1 MAAVTITAV
10 PGHRAGPTTRPHRP
24 VTRAVYLRRRAIA
37 GLLGMALV
45 VAMAQAG
52 AALGGST
59 LAAPERRPA
68 TLVHTIVRPG
78 DSLWSVAQRL
88 TPGEDPRPVVD
99 ALAEVR
105 QGAPLTPGERVEW
118 GR

>member
-1 MAAVTITAV
+1 MRTSVRSSGPSGMSVTPPWFAPRRAGSTVRFTEEHTGEQHMVAVTITAV

-52 AALGGST
+52 AAIGGST

-68 TLVHTIVRPG
+68 TLVHTI
-78 DSLWSVAQRL
+78 
-88 TPGEDPRPVVD
+88 
-99 ALAEVR
+99 
-105 QGAPLTPGERVEW
+105 
-118 GR
+118 